1 MTVIA
6 QKKRENSAYF
16 LPKVV
21 NLFFFLNKANTHIA
35 FTTLLIN

>member
-21 NLFFFLNKANTHIA
+21 NLSLLNKVNTHIT

>member
-21 NLFFFLNKANTHIA
+21 NLFFLNKANTHKA